1 MDSER
6 YKCVKEQ
13 KALAMKKK
21 EAADKKEAARRDA
34 DRLICQLKK
43 CIGVKS
49 KALKSKM
56 DCMKPEEKKAMGD
69 MMDCVMA
76 GVKRVCLKSVMQK
89 YCREQELKLRYE
101 RLIKDKKIEKLMKEC
116 PVKKKGDSAEGC
128 KEPREKERCKES
140 ETLRKCIAD
149 TTKLLEAELERE
161 SKKEKEKCKDKPE
174 VDKCNDR
181 PKKADDAKTAKKAE
195 ESLKA
200 KKGKN
205 AIIDSCKGAP
215 KDKSKEPAKKAK
227 TCDKPKKI
235 PKDKHAKD
243 ENKES
248 KKEEC
253 PKKTKEKPKCSK
265 GDAKKSPFEQRMEEC
280 EYEEWKDI
288 CKAQEKNKTD
298 VAAIE
303 DCLSAQIK
311 KRCRKMVIKKM
322 CAYSFG
328 EPKKKN
334 KCEAEKECG
343 DSCVQKKW
351 KEACPT
357 IQDLTEKNDVDF
369 SEASKEVKKM
379 MKKSCEE
386 QIAKLGARKECSTP
400 GQLKAYGST

>member
-215 KDKSKEPAKKAK
+215 KDKSKEPAKKLRLVIS
-227 TCDKPKKI
+227 PKRFRKI
-235 PKDKHAKD
+235 
-243 ENKES
+243 NVQR
-248 KKEEC
+248 
-253 PKKTKEKPKCSK
+253 TKIRNP
-265 GDAKKSPFEQRMEEC
+265 RRR
-280 EYEEWKDI
+280 
-288 CKAQEKNKTD
+288 
-298 VAAIE
+298 
-303 DCLSAQIK
+303 SAQ
-311 KRCRKMVIKKM
+311 RRPRKNRNAPREMQ
-322 CAYSFG
+322 
-328 EPKKKN
+328 KN
-334 KCEAEKECG
+334 HHSSRG
-343 DSCVQKKW
+343 W
-351 KEACPT
+351 KSANT
-357 IQDLTEKNDVDF
+357 KNGR
-369 SEASKEVKKM
+369 
-379 MKKSCEE
+379 
-386 QIAKLGARKECSTP
+386 IYAKHRRRIRLMWLP
-400 GQLKAYGST
+400 